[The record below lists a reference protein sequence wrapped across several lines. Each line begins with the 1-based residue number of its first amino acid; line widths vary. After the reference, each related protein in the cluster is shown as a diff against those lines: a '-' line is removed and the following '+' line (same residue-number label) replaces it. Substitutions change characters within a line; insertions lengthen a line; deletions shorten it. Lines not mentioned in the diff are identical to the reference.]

1 MKIRASVIGGIIW
14 NETKGMT
21 PVPTQKLFDDL
32 YVVKDLFANVFLV
45 KDGDDYVAIDA
56 GISAA
61 NISTELASLNVDAR
75 NVKAVLVT
83 HSDIDHVNGIAA
95 FADSEVYLPEAEVP
109 MLNNF
114 RITMTEREM
123 SDAAE
128 TYKDFEQ
135 SGELNLFAGLE
146 YWPDDD
152 IEFEEG
158 ENGGRIS
165 FLKNRLDRSYKTV
178 GDGETLKIG
187 NINVETVLI
196 DGHTKGLTA
205 YLVNKKYLFVGDG
218 VSLRAGQ
225 IRPFNSFLNLNETVH
240 RESIEKIRKLK
251 GFKYLFTQHYGFTG
265 DVEKSF
271 AG

>member
-1 MKIRASVIGGIIW
+1 MKIKASVIGGIIW

-56 GISAA
+56 GISAE
-61 NISTELASLNVDAR
+61 NIKNELAILNIDAR
-75 NVKAVLVT
+75 SVKAVLVT
-83 HSDIDHVNGIAA
+83 HSDIDHVYGISA
-95 FADSEVYLPEAEVP
+95 FADADVYLPEAEVP

-128 TYKDFEQ
+128 IYKNFEQ

-158 ENGGRIS
+158 ENGRRIS
-165 FLKNRLDRSYKTV
+165 FLKNRLDRNYKTV

-187 NINVETVLI
+187 NVSVETVLI

-218 VSLRAGQ
+218 VSIVDGH
-225 IRPFNSFLNLNETVH
+225 IRPFNSFLNMNEALH
-240 RESIEKIRKLK
+240 RESIEKIKSLK
-251 GFKYLFTQHYGFTG
+251 GFKYLFTQHYGFT
-265 DVEKSF
+265 DDMEKSF
-271 AG
+271 AV

>member
-1 MKIRASVIGGIIW
+1 MKIKASVIGGIIW

-56 GISAA
+56 GISPE
-61 NISTELASLNVDAR
+61 NIKSELASLSVDAR

-95 FADSEVYLPEAEVP
+95 FADSAVYLPEAEVP

-114 RITMTEREM
+114 RISMSEREM

-146 YWPDDD
+146 YWPDED
-152 IEFEEG
+152 IEFSEG

-165 FLKNRLDRSYKTV
+165 FLKNRLDRNYKTV

-187 NINVETVLI
+187 NISIETILI

-218 VSLRAGQ
+218 VSLVDGQ
-225 IRPFNSFLNLNETVH
+225 LRPFNSFLNLNEALH
-240 RESIEKIRKLK
+240 RQSIEKIKNLK
-251 GFKYLFTQHYGFTG
+251 GFKYLFTQHYGFT
-265 DVEKSF
+265 DDAQMSS